1 MFPDLRFNCAEN
13 GEKFSDRNKS
23 SPCDSPR
30 MFQRVLHP
38 SEVFGPLFF
47 FVQLQFLPVQLKS
60 LVDCNFAVG

>member
-13 GEKFSDRNKS
+13 REKFSDRNKS

-38 SEVFGPLFF
+38 SEGFGPLFF